1 LQFGASYNLP
11 TSHSGNLQVELIS
24 PSLEIIDSRMVK
36 LTGGLGNGD
45 FHLPDSLSSGIYNL
59 RAYTNYMRN
68 FGDELFFNKE
78 ITIVNSSD
86 AGTAF
91 SGSEKNRGRDPEI
104 SFFPEGGSL
113 VDNVSSVVAFK
124 SVDSNGYGHDVTGEI
139 FSSAGE
145 KVTDFKSNHKGM
157 GAFSLKP
164 VPGLSYFA
172 IIVNSKGDSVRYK
185 IPDSLSTGVVLHVS
199 SYKPGEIELTFG
211 TNPQTLQLVQ
221 AHDFSFTVTYHYIPL
236 ETYSIRFNSLNNSF
250 FLPTINLPEGIV
262 MLTLSGAES
271 KPFCERLVFNQ
282 NNEDARITLKTDK
295 TIYNKR
301 DSVSLRVSLSDST
314 YGTKEAFLSLAATEK
329 IFTDNSSI
337 FPSTI
342 SSWFLLESDVHG
354 LVEEPSYYFDPSNP
368 DRLKDLDLLLLTQG
382 WRDFDWKYKTM
393 NYPLLVMPMG
403 QYPLF

>member
-1 LQFGASYNLP
+1 
-11 TSHSGNLQVELIS
+11 
-24 PSLEIIDSRMVK
+24 
-36 LTGGLGNGD
+36 
-45 FHLPDSLSSGIYNL
+45 
-59 RAYTNYMRN
+59 
-68 FGDELFFNKE
+68 
-78 ITIVNSSD
+78 
-86 AGTAF
+86 
-91 SGSEKNRGRDPEI
+91 
-104 SFFPEGGSL
+104 
-113 VDNVSSVVAFK
+113 
-124 SVDSNGYGHDVTGEI
+124 
-139 FSSAGE
+139 
-145 KVTDFKSNHKGM
+145 
-157 GAFSLKP
+157 
-164 VPGLSYFA
+164 
-172 IIVNSKGDSVRYK
+172 
-185 IPDSLSTGVVLHVS
+185 
-199 SYKPGEIELTFG
+199 
-211 TNPQTLQLVQ
+211 
-221 AHDFSFTVTYHYIPL
+221 
-236 ETYSIRFNSLNNSF
+236 
-250 FLPTINLPEGIV
+250 

-342 SSWFLLESDVHG
+342 SSWFLLESDVRG